1 MSFSSIRMRMPTPS
15 SVRLPT
21 IKSYCTPAKTYM
33 ILAVLSIAYSFVANI
48 GSSEVFHL
56 GTLKTYVGNTY
67 LVILFEIAYLFVWGW
82 FINWL
87 CKKRATNIAWF
98 VVLLPYALAIMAF
111 MGHYKMG
118 GVRLGSF

>member
-1 MSFSSIRMRMPTPS
+1 MVLPRLTNGI
-15 SVRLPT
+15 RLPAL
-21 IKSYCTPAKTYM
+21 KSYCTPAKTYM
-33 ILAVLSIAYSFVANI
+33 VLAVLSIAYSFVANI

-67 LVILFEIAYLFVWGW
+67 LVILFEIVYLFVWGW

-98 VVLLPYALAIMAF
+98 IVLLPYVLAVMAF

-118 GVRLGSF
+118 GVRLGSFN

>member
-1 MSFSSIRMRMPTPS
+1 MVLPRLTNGI
-15 SVRLPT
+15 RLPAL
-21 IKSYCTPAKTYM
+21 KSYCTPSKTYM
-33 ILAVLSIAYSFVANI
+33 VLAVLSIAYSFVANI

-67 LVILFEIAYLFVWGW
+67 LVILFEIVYLFVWGW

-98 VVLLPYALAIMAF
+98 IVLLPYVLAVMAF

-118 GVRLGSF
+118 GVRLGSFN